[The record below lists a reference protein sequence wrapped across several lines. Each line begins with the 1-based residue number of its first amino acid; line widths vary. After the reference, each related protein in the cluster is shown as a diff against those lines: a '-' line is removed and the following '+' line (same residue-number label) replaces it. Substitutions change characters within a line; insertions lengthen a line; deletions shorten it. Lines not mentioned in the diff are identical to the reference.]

1 MFSPQSA
8 GLMSIA
14 SQQEVPNPMGTS
26 GGIDI
31 LSIQDDLKGMS
42 DGQLTQALQGGTPT
56 YLIASEKNR
65 RLKMRK
71 DYESR
76 KSAQERTVVEDLF
89 APQQNPQVGSMQQ
102 GFSPN
107 QGLNSLPG
115 GAQQPVRMMAD
126 GGLIDFIK
134 GQEYFQPT
142 MYDDVGSQAIG
153 YGYNLSPQEIEQ
165 GFVTLSDGTQVP
177 LEGGITEKAASSL
190 LEQRLG
196 DNYRAGSNILKE
208 EGVDV
213 DALSPSVRNALQDL
227 TYQTGGG
234 IFNKSP
240 LLVQALIDNDEQAIA
255 EQLRT
260 TGRLVNGEVLP
271 GAESRANTR
280 ADMVSGDSAGV
291 ISRIVDFAGNLNPI
305 GTAQAASGD
314 LGRISNQELVDDNV
328 SGALKEYYNTLEN
341 EKDLDRP
348 IGIFE
353 RLFEQDS
360 NTDRLDALDALDRK
374 YGDPDYGGTRT
385 RNTIE
390 TASQLRNLLSEAKE
404 NRPMG
409 EEILA
414 LVRSGEPL
422 TVENVTAIKE
432 KYPGGVAAVVPTDLP
447 ITDTA
452 EAQAA
457 AERSAAERAA
467 AERAAAKD
475 PKEEEDP
482 RGAARQLA
490 FLEAALRIGTS
501 QSPTLTGALAE
512 GIPAISSYR
521 EDINDISER
530 AYREAQTK
538 FYETGGSN
546 ASAIQSRIT
555 SRVEDAM
562 GAFTDL
568 LSLDE
573 ALTSLSTLGITGQI
587 REAAEDKMR
596 AMPGSASKYD
606 PAQSTNLLNI
616 IRQALTET
624 YSLPYGLSM
633 TGAASTQ
640 IPGLNEALNIPPE

>member
-1 MFSPQSA
+1 MFSPQGA

-14 SQQEVPNPMGTS
+14 SQQEAPNPMGNS
-26 GGIDI
+26 SGIDI

-42 DGQLTQALQGGTPT
+42 DGQLSQALQGSTPT

-76 KSAQERTVVEDLF
+76 KSAQEKTVVEDLF
-89 APQQNPQVGSMQQ
+89 APQQNPPMGSMQQ

-126 GGLIDFIK
+126 GGLVDFIK
-134 GQEYFQPT
+134 GQEAFQPT
-142 MYDDVGSQAIG
+142 MYDDVGTQAIG
-153 YGYNLSPQEIEQ
+153 YGYNLSQQEIEQ
-165 GFVTLSDGTQVP
+165 GFVTLPDGTQVP

-196 DNYRAGSNILKE
+196 DNSRAGSNILKE

-213 DALSPSVRNALQDL
+213 DALSPSVLNALQDL

-240 LLVQALIDNDEQAIA
+240 RLVQALKDNDEQAIA
-255 EQLRT
+255 EELRT
-260 TGRLVNGEVLP
+260 TGRLVNGEILP
-271 GAESRANTR
+271 GPERRANTR

-291 ISRIVDFAGNLNPI
+291 MSRIADFAGNLNPI

-314 LGRISNQELVDDNV
+314 LGRRSNQELVDDNV

-341 EKDLDRP
+341 EKDRDRP
-348 IGIFE
+348 IGVVE
-353 RLFEQDS
+353 RLFEEDS

-385 RNTIE
+385 LNTIE
-390 TASQLRNLLSEAKE
+390 AASQLKTLLSEAKE
-404 NRPMG
+404 NQPMG

-457 AERSAAERAA
+457 AER
-467 AERAAAKD
+467 AAAKD

-482 RGAARQLA
+482 RRAARQLA
-490 FLEAALRIGTS
+490 FLEAALRVGTS

-512 GIPAISSYR
+512 GIPAIDSYR
-521 EDINDISER
+521 EGLNDISTR
-530 AYREAQTK
+530 AYQEAQTK
-538 FYETGGSN
+538 FYETGRNQIDTQVN
-546 ASAIQSRIT
+546 AAVDDRMKDVPKMLNLDGFKNRLLVEKRLGLPSYIT
-555 SRVEDAM
+555 EQALAAAAKVSVEGNLSDA
-562 GAFTDL
+562 GDAFKSILRQAYLAHEFSKRTGGYRGQ
-568 LSLDE
+568 
-573 ALTSLSTLGITGQI
+573 TTTGQ
-587 REAAEDKMR
+587 
-596 AMPGSASKYD
+596 ASLTDY
-606 PAQSTNLLNI
+606 NL
-616 IRQALTET
+616 
-624 YSLPYGLSM
+624 
-633 TGAASTQ
+633 
-640 IPGLNEALNIPPE
+640 

>member
-1 MFSPQSA
+1 MFSPQGA

-14 SQQEVPNPMGTS
+14 SQQEAPNPMGNS
-26 GGIDI
+26 SGIDI

-142 MYDDVGSQAIG
+142 MYDDVGTQAIG

-240 LLVQALIDNDEQAIA
+240 RLVQALKGNDEQAIA
-255 EQLRT
+255 EELRT
-260 TGRLVNGEVLP
+260 TGRLVNGEILP

-280 ADMVSGDSAGV
+280 ADMVSDDSAGV
-291 ISRIVDFAGNLNPI
+291 TSRIVDFAGNLNPI
-305 GTAQAASGD
+305 SAAQAASGD
-314 LGRISNQELVDDNV
+314 LGRRSNQELVDDNV

-385 RNTIE
+385 QRTIE
-390 TASQLRNLLSEAKE
+390 TASQLKTLLSEAKE

-432 KYPGGVAAVVPTDLP
+432 KYPGGVAVV
-447 ITDTA
+447 DTA
-452 EAQAA
+452 QDAADQAA
-457 AERSAAERAA
+457 QDAADQ
-467 AERAAAKD
+467 AAAKD
-475 PKEEEDP
+475 PKEEE

-512 GIPAISSYR
+512 GIPAIDSYR
-521 EDINDISER
+521 EDINDISDR
-530 AYREAQTK
+530 AYKEAQTK
-538 FYETGGSN
+538 FYEGGRNQIDTQVNAAVDDRMKDVPKLLNLDGFKNRLLVEGLPSYITEQALAAAAKVSVEGNLTDAGDAFKSILRQAYLAHEFSKRTGGYRGQPTTSQ
-546 ASAIQSRIT
+546 AS
-555 SRVEDAM
+555 
-562 GAFTDL
+562 
-568 LSLDE
+568 
-573 ALTSLSTLGITGQI
+573 LG
-587 REAAEDKMR
+587 D
-596 AMPGSASKYD
+596 Y
-606 PAQSTNLLNI
+606 NL
-616 IRQALTET
+616 
-624 YSLPYGLSM
+624 
-633 TGAASTQ
+633 
-640 IPGLNEALNIPPE
+640 

>member
-1 MFSPQSA
+1 
-8 GLMSIA
+8 
-14 SQQEVPNPMGTS
+14 MGNS
-26 GGIDI
+26 SGIDI

-42 DGQLTQALQGGTPT
+42 DGQLSQALQGSTPT

-76 KSAQERTVVEDLF
+76 KSAQEKTVVEDLF
-89 APQQNPQVGSMQQ
+89 APQQNPPMGSMQQ

-126 GGLIDFIK
+126 GGLVDFIK
-134 GQEYFQPT
+134 GQEAFQPT
-142 MYDDVGSQAIG
+142 MYDDVGTQAIG
-153 YGYNLSPQEIEQ
+153 YGYNLSQQEIEQ
-165 GFVTLSDGTQVP
+165 GFVTLPDGTQVP

-196 DNYRAGSNILKE
+196 DNSRAGSNILKE

-213 DALSPSVRNALQDL
+213 DALSPSVLNALQDL

-240 LLVQALIDNDEQAIA
+240 RLVQALKDNDEQAIA
-255 EQLRT
+255 EELRT
-260 TGRLVNGEVLP
+260 TGRLVNGEILP
-271 GAESRANTR
+271 GPERRANTR

-291 ISRIVDFAGNLNPI
+291 MSRIADFAGNLNPI

-314 LGRISNQELVDDNV
+314 LGRRSNQELVDDNV

-341 EKDLDRP
+341 EKDRDRP
-348 IGIFE
+348 IGVVE
-353 RLFEQDS
+353 RLFEEDS

-385 RNTIE
+385 LNTIE
-390 TASQLRNLLSEAKE
+390 AASQLKTLLSEAKE
-404 NRPMG
+404 NQPMG

-457 AERSAAERAA
+457 AER
-467 AERAAAKD
+467 AAAKD

-482 RGAARQLA
+482 RRAARQLA
-490 FLEAALRIGTS
+490 FLEAALRVGTS

-512 GIPAISSYR
+512 GIPAIDSYR
-521 EDINDISER
+521 EGLNDISTR
-530 AYREAQTK
+530 AYQEAQTK
-538 FYETGGSN
+538 FYETGRNQIDTQVN
-546 ASAIQSRIT
+546 AAVDDRMKDVPKMLNLDGFKNRLLVEKRLGLPSYIT
-555 SRVEDAM
+555 EQALAAAAKVSVEGNLSDA
-562 GAFTDL
+562 GDAFKSILRQAYLAHEFSKRTGGYRGQ
-568 LSLDE
+568 
-573 ALTSLSTLGITGQI
+573 TTTGQ
-587 REAAEDKMR
+587 
-596 AMPGSASKYD
+596 ASLTDY
-606 PAQSTNLLNI
+606 NL
-616 IRQALTET
+616 
-624 YSLPYGLSM
+624 
-633 TGAASTQ
+633 
-640 IPGLNEALNIPPE
+640 

>member
-1 MFSPQSA
+1 MFGPQSA

-14 SQQEVPNPMGTS
+14 SQQEAPNPMGNS
-26 GGIDI
+26 SGIDI

-42 DGQLTQALQGGTPT
+42 DGQLSQALQGSTPT

-76 KSAQERTVVEDLF
+76 KSAQEKTVVEDLF
-89 APQQNPQVGSMQQ
+89 APQQNPPMGSMQQ

-142 MYDDVGSQAIG
+142 MYDDVGTQAIG

-240 LLVQALIDNDEQAIA
+240 RLVQALKDNDEQAIA
-255 EQLRT
+255 EELRT
-260 TGRLVNGEVLP
+260 TGRLVNGEILP
-271 GAESRANTR
+271 GPERRANTR

-291 ISRIVDFAGNLNPI
+291 MSRIADFAGNLNPI

-314 LGRISNQELVDDNV
+314 LGRRSNQELVDDNV

-341 EKDLDRP
+341 EKDRDRP
-348 IGIFE
+348 IGVVE
-353 RLFEQDS
+353 RLFEEDS

-385 RNTIE
+385 LNTIE
-390 TASQLRNLLSEAKE
+390 AASQLKTLLSEAKE
-404 NRPMG
+404 NQPMG

-457 AERSAAERAA
+457 AER
-467 AERAAAKD
+467 AAAKD

-482 RGAARQLA
+482 RRAARQLA
-490 FLEAALRIGTS
+490 FLEAALRVGTS

-512 GIPAISSYR
+512 GIPAIDSYR
-521 EDINDISER
+521 EGLNDISTR
-530 AYREAQTK
+530 AYQEAQTK
-538 FYETGGSN
+538 FYETGRNQIDTQVN
-546 ASAIQSRIT
+546 AAVDDRMKDVPKMLNLDGFKNRLLVEKRLGLPSYIT
-555 SRVEDAM
+555 EQALAAAAKVSVEGNLSDA
-562 GAFTDL
+562 GDAFKSILRQAYLAHEFSKRTGGYRGQ
-568 LSLDE
+568 
-573 ALTSLSTLGITGQI
+573 TTTGQ
-587 REAAEDKMR
+587 
-596 AMPGSASKYD
+596 ASLTDY
-606 PAQSTNLLNI
+606 NL
-616 IRQALTET
+616 
-624 YSLPYGLSM
+624 
-633 TGAASTQ
+633 
-640 IPGLNEALNIPPE
+640 

>member
-1 MFSPQSA
+1 MFGPQSA

-14 SQQEVPNPMGTS
+14 SQQEAPNPMGNS
-26 GGIDI
+26 SGIDI

-76 KSAQERTVVEDLF
+76 KSAQEKTVVEDLF
-89 APQQNPQVGSMQQ
+89 APQQNPPMGSMQQ

-126 GGLIDFIK
+126 GGLVDFIK
-134 GQEYFQPT
+134 GQEAFQPT
-142 MYDDVGSQAIG
+142 MYDDVGTQAIG
-153 YGYNLSPQEIEQ
+153 YGYNLSQQEIEQ
-165 GFVTLSDGTQVP
+165 GFVTLPDGTQVP

-196 DNYRAGSNILKE
+196 DNSRAGSNILKE

-240 LLVQALIDNDEQAIA
+240 RLVQALKDNDEQAIA
-255 EQLRT
+255 EELRT
-260 TGRLVNGEVLP
+260 TGRLVNGEILP
-271 GAESRANTR
+271 GPERRANTR

-291 ISRIVDFAGNLNPI
+291 MSRIADFAGNLNPI

-314 LGRISNQELVDDNV
+314 LGRRSNQELVDDNV

-341 EKDLDRP
+341 EKDRDRP
-348 IGIFE
+348 IGVVE
-353 RLFEQDS
+353 RLFEEDS

-385 RNTIE
+385 LNTIE
-390 TASQLRNLLSEAKE
+390 AASQLKTLLSEAKE
-404 NRPMG
+404 NQPMG

-457 AERSAAERAA
+457 AER
-467 AERAAAKD
+467 AAAKD

-482 RGAARQLA
+482 RRAARQLA
-490 FLEAALRIGTS
+490 FLEAALRVGTS

-512 GIPAISSYR
+512 GIPAIDSYR
-521 EDINDISER
+521 EGLNDISTR
-530 AYREAQTK
+530 AYQEAQTK
-538 FYETGGSN
+538 FYETGRNQIDTQVN
-546 ASAIQSRIT
+546 AAVDDRMKDVPKMLNLDGFKNRLLVEKRLGLPSYIT
-555 SRVEDAM
+555 EQALAAAAKVSVEGNLSDA
-562 GAFTDL
+562 GDAFKSILRQAYLAHEFSKRTGGYRGQ
-568 LSLDE
+568 
-573 ALTSLSTLGITGQI
+573 TTTGQ
-587 REAAEDKMR
+587 
-596 AMPGSASKYD
+596 ASLTDY
-606 PAQSTNLLNI
+606 NL
-616 IRQALTET
+616 
-624 YSLPYGLSM
+624 
-633 TGAASTQ
+633 
-640 IPGLNEALNIPPE
+640 

>member
-328 SGALKEYYNTLEN
+328 SGAIKEYYRTLKN
-341 EKDLDRP
+341 EEDRDRP

-360 NTDRLDALDALDRK
+360 DTDRLDALDALDRK

-457 AERSAAERAA
+457 AERAA

-530 AYREAQTK
+530 AYKEAQTK
-538 FYETGGSN
+538 FFEGGRNQIATQVNAAVDDRMKSVPDMYDLGAFQN
-546 ASAIQSRIT
+546 RIRVDRLPPDIAASALAAGD
-555 SRVEDAM
+555 RVDGTIVDA
-562 GAFTDL
+562 GAAFSSIL
-568 LSLDE
+568 RE
-573 ALTSLSTLGITGQI
+573 AYVLAETRRARGGYSGQPTTGQ
-587 REAAEDKMR
+587 
-596 AMPGSASKYD
+596 PTTGQASLADY
-606 PAQSTNLLNI
+606 NL
-616 IRQALTET
+616 
-624 YSLPYGLSM
+624 
-633 TGAASTQ
+633 
-640 IPGLNEALNIPPE
+640 

>member
-1 MFSPQSA
+1 MFGPQSA

-14 SQQEVPNPMGTS
+14 SQQEAPNPMGNS
-26 GGIDI
+26 SGIDI

-42 DGQLTQALQGGTPT
+42 DGQLSQALQGSTPT

-89 APQQNPQVGSMQQ
+89 APQQNPPMGSMQQ

-126 GGLIDFIK
+126 GGLVDFIK
-134 GQEYFQPT
+134 GQEAFQPT
-142 MYDDVGSQAIG
+142 MYDDVGTQAIG
-153 YGYNLSPQEIEQ
+153 YGYNLSQQEIEQ
-165 GFVTLSDGTQVP
+165 GFVTLPDGTQVP

-196 DNYRAGSNILKE
+196 DNSRAGSNILKE
-208 EGVDV
+208 AGVDV
-213 DALSPSVRNALQDL
+213 DALSPSVLNALQDL

-240 LLVQALIDNDEQAIA
+240 RLVQALKDNDEQAIA
-255 EQLRT
+255 EELRT
-260 TGRLVNGEVLP
+260 TGRLVNGEILP
-271 GAESRANTR
+271 GPERRANTR

-291 ISRIVDFAGNLNPI
+291 MSRIADFAGNLNPI

-314 LGRISNQELVDDNV
+314 LGRRSNQELVDDNV

-341 EKDLDRP
+341 EKDRDRP
-348 IGIFE
+348 IGVVE
-353 RLFEQDS
+353 RLFEEDS

-432 KYPGGVAAVVPTDLP
+432 KYPGGVAVVDTGDGGQSGAGTTGGGAGGSGSGGGAGGAGGAGEDL
-447 ITDTA
+447 
-452 EAQAA
+452 
-457 AERSAAERAA
+457 
-467 AERAAAKD
+467 K
-475 PKEEEDP
+475 EDP

-512 GIPAISSYR
+512 GIPAIDSYR
-521 EDINDISER
+521 EDINDISDR
-530 AYREAQTK
+530 AYKEAQTK
-538 FYETGGSN
+538 YFEGGRNQIDTQVN
-546 ASAIQSRIT
+546 AAVDDLMKNVPTMLNLKSFRNRIEVDKLPPYIT
-555 SRVEDAM
+555 QR
-562 GAFTDL
+562 
-568 LSLDE
+568 
-573 ALTSLSTLGITGQI
+573 ALA
-587 REAAEDKMR
+587 AAERVSVSGNYAD
-596 AMPGSASKYD
+596 AGDAFSSI
-606 PAQSTNLLNI
+606 L
-616 IRQALTET
+616 RQAYLENERVLRGVGRGQPPTGKA
-624 YSLPYGLSM
+624 SLADYNL
-633 TGAASTQ
+633 
-640 IPGLNEALNIPPE
+640 PPK

>member
-1 MFSPQSA
+1 MFGPQSA

-14 SQQEVPNPMGTS
+14 SQQEAPNPMGNS
-26 GGIDI
+26 SGIDI

-42 DGQLTQALQGGTPT
+42 DGQLSQALQGSTPT

-76 KSAQERTVVEDLF
+76 KSAQEKTVVEDLF

-126 GGLIDFIK
+126 GGLVDFIK
-134 GQEYFQPT
+134 GQEAFQPT
-142 MYDDVGSQAIG
+142 MYDDVGTQAIG
-153 YGYNLSPQEIEQ
+153 YGYNLSQQEIEQ
-165 GFVTLSDGTQVP
+165 GFVTLPDGTQVP

-196 DNYRAGSNILKE
+196 DNSRAGSNILKE

-213 DALSPSVRNALQDL
+213 DALSPSVLNALQDL

-240 LLVQALIDNDEQAIA
+240 RLVQALKDNDEQAIA
-255 EQLRT
+255 EELRT
-260 TGRLVNGEVLP
+260 TGRLVNGEILP
-271 GAESRANTR
+271 GPERTANTR

-291 ISRIVDFAGNLNPI
+291 MSRIADFAGNLNPI

-314 LGRISNQELVDDNV
+314 LGRRSNQELVDDNV

-341 EKDLDRP
+341 EKDRDRP
-348 IGIFE
+348 IGVVE
-353 RLFEQDS
+353 RLFEEDS

-385 RNTIE
+385 RRTIE
-390 TASQLRNLLSEAKE
+390 TASQLKTLLSEAKE
-404 NRPMG
+404 NQPMG

-457 AERSAAERAA
+457 AER
-467 AERAAAKD
+467 AAAKD

-482 RGAARQLA
+482 RRAARQLA
-490 FLEAALRIGTS
+490 FLEAALRVGTS

-512 GIPAISSYR
+512 GIPAIDSYR
-521 EDINDISER
+521 EGLNDISTR
-530 AYREAQTK
+530 AYQEAQTK
-538 FYETGGSN
+538 FYETGRNQIDTQVN
-546 ASAIQSRIT
+546 AAVDDRMKDVPKMLNLDGFKNRLLVEKRLGLPSYIT
-555 SRVEDAM
+555 EQALAAAAKVSVEGNLSDA
-562 GAFTDL
+562 GDAFKSILRQAYLAHEFSKRTGGYRGQ
-568 LSLDE
+568 
-573 ALTSLSTLGITGQI
+573 TTTGQ
-587 REAAEDKMR
+587 
-596 AMPGSASKYD
+596 ASLTDY
-606 PAQSTNLLNI
+606 NL
-616 IRQALTET
+616 
-624 YSLPYGLSM
+624 
-633 TGAASTQ
+633 
-640 IPGLNEALNIPPE
+640 

>member
-1 MFSPQSA
+1 MFGPQSA

-14 SQQEVPNPMGTS
+14 SQQEAPNPMGNS
-26 GGIDI
+26 SGIDI

-42 DGQLTQALQGGTPT
+42 DGQLSQALQGSTPT

-76 KSAQERTVVEDLF
+76 KSAQEKTVVEDLF
-89 APQQNPQVGSMQQ
+89 APQQNPPMGSMQQ

-126 GGLIDFIK
+126 GGLVDFIK
-134 GQEYFQPT
+134 GQEAFQPT
-142 MYDDVGSQAIG
+142 MYDDVGTQAIG
-153 YGYNLSPQEIEQ
+153 YGYNLSQQEIEQ
-165 GFVTLSDGTQVP
+165 GFVTLPDGTQVP

-196 DNYRAGSNILKE
+196 DNSRAGSNILKE
-208 EGVDV
+208 AGVDV
-213 DALSPSVRNALQDL
+213 DALSPSVLNALQDL

-240 LLVQALIDNDEQAIA
+240 RLVQALKDNDEQAIA
-255 EQLRT
+255 EELRT
-260 TGRLVNGEVLP
+260 TGRLVNGEILP
-271 GAESRANTR
+271 GPERRANTR

-291 ISRIVDFAGNLNPI
+291 MSRIADFAGNLNPI

-314 LGRISNQELVDDNV
+314 LGRRSNQELVDDNV

-341 EKDLDRP
+341 EKDRDRP
-348 IGIFE
+348 IGVVE
-353 RLFEQDS
+353 RLFEEDS

-385 RNTIE
+385 LNTIE
-390 TASQLRNLLSEAKE
+390 AASQLKTLLSEAKE
-404 NRPMG
+404 NQPMG

-457 AERSAAERAA
+457 AER
-467 AERAAAKD
+467 AAAKD

-482 RGAARQLA
+482 RRAARQLA
-490 FLEAALRIGTS
+490 FLEAALRVGTS

-512 GIPAISSYR
+512 GIPAIDSYR
-521 EDINDISER
+521 EGLNDISTR
-530 AYREAQTK
+530 AYQEAQTK
-538 FYETGGSN
+538 FYETGRNQIDTQVN
-546 ASAIQSRIT
+546 AAVDDRMKDVPKMLNLDGFKNRLLVEKRLGLPSYIT
-555 SRVEDAM
+555 EQALAAAAKVSVEGNLSDA
-562 GAFTDL
+562 GDAFKSILRQAYLAHEFSKRTGGYRGQ
-568 LSLDE
+568 
-573 ALTSLSTLGITGQI
+573 TTTGQ
-587 REAAEDKMR
+587 
-596 AMPGSASKYD
+596 ASLTDY
-606 PAQSTNLLNI
+606 NL
-616 IRQALTET
+616 
-624 YSLPYGLSM
+624 
-633 TGAASTQ
+633 
-640 IPGLNEALNIPPE
+640 

>member
-1 MFSPQSA
+1 MFGPQSA

-14 SQQEVPNPMGTS
+14 SQQEAPNPMGNS
-26 GGIDI
+26 SGIDI

-42 DGQLTQALQGGTPT
+42 DGQLSQALQGSTPT

-76 KSAQERTVVEDLF
+76 KSAQEKTVVEDLF
-89 APQQNPQVGSMQQ
+89 APQQNPPMGSMQQ

-126 GGLIDFIK
+126 GGLVDFIK
-134 GQEYFQPT
+134 GQEAFQPT
-142 MYDDVGSQAIG
+142 MYDDVGTQAIG
-153 YGYNLSPQEIEQ
+153 YGYNLSQQEIEQ
-165 GFVTLSDGTQVP
+165 GFVTLPDGTQVP

-196 DNYRAGSNILKE
+196 DNSRAGSNILKE

-213 DALSPSVRNALQDL
+213 DALSPSVLNALQDL

-240 LLVQALIDNDEQAIA
+240 RLVQALKDNDEQAIA
-255 EQLRT
+255 EELRT
-260 TGRLVNGEVLP
+260 TGRLVNGEILP
-271 GAESRANTR
+271 GPERRANTR

-291 ISRIVDFAGNLNPI
+291 MSRIADFAGNLNPI

-314 LGRISNQELVDDNV
+314 LGRRSNQELVDDNV

-341 EKDLDRP
+341 EKDRDRP
-348 IGIFE
+348 IGVVE
-353 RLFEQDS
+353 RLFEEDS

-385 RNTIE
+385 LNTIE
-390 TASQLRNLLSEAKE
+390 AASQLKTLLSEAKE
-404 NRPMG
+404 NQPMG

-457 AERSAAERAA
+457 AER
-467 AERAAAKD
+467 AAAKD

-482 RGAARQLA
+482 RRAARQLA
-490 FLEAALRIGTS
+490 FLEAALRVGTS

-512 GIPAISSYR
+512 GIPAIDSYR
-521 EDINDISER
+521 EGLNDISTR
-530 AYREAQTK
+530 AYQEAQTK
-538 FYETGGSN
+538 FYETGRNQIDTQVN
-546 ASAIQSRIT
+546 AAVDDRMKDVPKMLNLDGFKNRLLVEKRLGLPSYIT
-555 SRVEDAM
+555 EQALAAAAKVSVEGNLSDA
-562 GAFTDL
+562 GDAFKSILRQAYLAHEFSKRTGGYRGQ
-568 LSLDE
+568 
-573 ALTSLSTLGITGQI
+573 TTTGQ
-587 REAAEDKMR
+587 
-596 AMPGSASKYD
+596 ASLTDY
-606 PAQSTNLLNI
+606 NL
-616 IRQALTET
+616 
-624 YSLPYGLSM
+624 
-633 TGAASTQ
+633 
-640 IPGLNEALNIPPE
+640 

>member
-1 MFSPQSA
+1 MFGPQSA

-14 SQQEVPNPMGTS
+14 SQQEAPNPMGNS
-26 GGIDI
+26 SGIDI

-142 MYDDVGSQAIG
+142 MYDDVGTQAIG

-240 LLVQALIDNDEQAIA
+240 RLVQALKDNDEQAIA
-255 EQLRT
+255 EELRT
-260 TGRLVNGEVLP
+260 TGRLVNGEILP
-271 GAESRANTR
+271 GPERRANTR

-291 ISRIVDFAGNLNPI
+291 MSRIADFAGNLNPI

-314 LGRISNQELVDDNV
+314 LGRRSNQELVDDNV

-341 EKDLDRP
+341 EKDRDRP
-348 IGIFE
+348 IGVVE
-353 RLFEQDS
+353 RLFEEDS

-385 RNTIE
+385 QRTIE
-390 TASQLRNLLSEAKE
+390 TASQLKTLLSEAKE

-432 KYPGGVAAVVPTDLP
+432 KYPGGVAVV
-447 ITDTA
+447 DTA
-452 EAQAA
+452 QDAADQAA
-457 AERSAAERAA
+457 QDAADQAA
-467 AERAAAKD
+467 QDAADQAAQDAADQAAAKD
-475 PKEEEDP
+475 PKEEE

-512 GIPAISSYR
+512 GIPAIDSYR
-521 EDINDISER
+521 EDINDISDR
-530 AYREAQTK
+530 AYKEAQTK
-538 FYETGGSN
+538 FYEGGRNQIDTQVNAAVDDRMKDVPKMLNLDGFKNRLLVEKRLGLPSYITEQALAAAAKVSVEGNLTDAGDAFKSILRQAYLAHEFSKRTGGYRG
-546 ASAIQSRIT
+546 QT
-555 SRVEDAM
+555 
-562 GAFTDL
+562 T
-568 LSLDE
+568 
-573 ALTSLSTLGITGQI
+573 TGQ
-587 REAAEDKMR
+587 
-596 AMPGSASKYD
+596 ASLTDY
-606 PAQSTNLLNI
+606 NL
-616 IRQALTET
+616 
-624 YSLPYGLSM
+624 
-633 TGAASTQ
+633 
-640 IPGLNEALNIPPE
+640 

>member
-1 MFSPQSA
+1 MFGPQSA

-14 SQQEVPNPMGTS
+14 SQQEAPNPMGNS
-26 GGIDI
+26 SGIDI

-42 DGQLTQALQGGTPT
+42 DGQLSQALQGSTPT

-76 KSAQERTVVEDLF
+76 KSAQEKTVVEDLF
-89 APQQNPQVGSMQQ
+89 APQQNPPMGSMQQ

-126 GGLIDFIK
+126 GGLVDFIK
-134 GQEYFQPT
+134 GQEAFQPT
-142 MYDDVGSQAIG
+142 MYDDVGTQAIG
-153 YGYNLSPQEIEQ
+153 YGYNLSQQEIEQ
-165 GFVTLSDGTQVP
+165 GFVTLPDGTQVP

-240 LLVQALIDNDEQAIA
+240 RLVQALKDNDEQAIA
-255 EQLRT
+255 EELRT
-260 TGRLVNGEVLP
+260 TGRLVNGEILP
-271 GAESRANTR
+271 GPERRANTR

-291 ISRIVDFAGNLNPI
+291 MSRIADFAGNLNPI

-314 LGRISNQELVDDNV
+314 LGRRSNQELVDDNV

-341 EKDLDRP
+341 EKDRDRP
-348 IGIFE
+348 IGVVE
-353 RLFEQDS
+353 RLFEEDS

-385 RNTIE
+385 LNTIE
-390 TASQLRNLLSEAKE
+390 AASQLKTLLSEAKE
-404 NRPMG
+404 NQPMG

-457 AERSAAERAA
+457 AER
-467 AERAAAKD
+467 AAAKD

-482 RGAARQLA
+482 RRAARQLA
-490 FLEAALRIGTS
+490 FLEAALRVGTS

-512 GIPAISSYR
+512 GIPAIDSYR
-521 EDINDISER
+521 EGLNDISTR
-530 AYREAQTK
+530 AYQEAQTK
-538 FYETGGSN
+538 FYETGRNQIDTQVN
-546 ASAIQSRIT
+546 AAVDDRMKDVPKMLNLDGFKNRLLVEKRLGLPSYIT
-555 SRVEDAM
+555 EQALAAAAKVSVEGNLSDA
-562 GAFTDL
+562 GDAFKSILRQAYLAHEFSKRTGGYRGQ
-568 LSLDE
+568 
-573 ALTSLSTLGITGQI
+573 TTTGQ
-587 REAAEDKMR
+587 
-596 AMPGSASKYD
+596 ASLTDY
-606 PAQSTNLLNI
+606 NL
-616 IRQALTET
+616 
-624 YSLPYGLSM
+624 
-633 TGAASTQ
+633 
-640 IPGLNEALNIPPE
+640 

>member
-1 MFSPQSA
+1 MFGPQSA

-14 SQQEVPNPMGTS
+14 SQQEAPNPMGNS
-26 GGIDI
+26 SGIDI

-42 DGQLTQALQGGTPT
+42 DGQLSQALQGSTPT

-76 KSAQERTVVEDLF
+76 KSAQEKTVVEDLF
-89 APQQNPQVGSMQQ
+89 APQQNPPMGSMQQ

-126 GGLIDFIK
+126 GGLVDFIK
-134 GQEYFQPT
+134 GQEAFQPT
-142 MYDDVGSQAIG
+142 MYDDVGTQAIG
-153 YGYNLSPQEIEQ
+153 YGYNLSQQEIEQ
-165 GFVTLSDGTQVP
+165 GFVTLPDGTQVP

-196 DNYRAGSNILKE
+196 DNSRAGSNILKE

-213 DALSPSVRNALQDL
+213 DALSPSVLNALQDL

-240 LLVQALIDNDEQAIA
+240 RLVQALKDNDEQAIA
-255 EQLRT
+255 EELRT
-260 TGRLVNGEVLP
+260 TGRLVNGEILP
-271 GAESRANTR
+271 GPERRANTR

-291 ISRIVDFAGNLNPI
+291 MSRIADFAGNLNPI

-314 LGRISNQELVDDNV
+314 LGRRSNQELVDDNV

-341 EKDLDRP
+341 EKDRDRP
-348 IGIFE
+348 IGVVE
-353 RLFEQDS
+353 RLFEEDS

-457 AERSAAERAA
+457 AER
-467 AERAAAKD
+467 AAAKD

-482 RGAARQLA
+482 RRAARQLA
-490 FLEAALRIGTS
+490 FLEAALRVGTS

-512 GIPAISSYR
+512 GIPAIDSYR
-521 EDINDISER
+521 EGLNDISTR
-530 AYREAQTK
+530 AYQEAQTK
-538 FYETGGSN
+538 FYETGRNQIDTQVN
-546 ASAIQSRIT
+546 AAVDDRMKDVPKMLNLDGFKNRLLVEKRLGLPSYIT
-555 SRVEDAM
+555 EQALAAAAKVSVEGNLSDA
-562 GAFTDL
+562 GDAFKSILRQAYLAHEFSKRTGGYRGQ
-568 LSLDE
+568 
-573 ALTSLSTLGITGQI
+573 TTTGQ
-587 REAAEDKMR
+587 
-596 AMPGSASKYD
+596 ASLTDY
-606 PAQSTNLLNI
+606 NL
-616 IRQALTET
+616 
-624 YSLPYGLSM
+624 
-633 TGAASTQ
+633 
-640 IPGLNEALNIPPE
+640 

>member
-1 MFSPQSA
+1 MFGPQSA

-14 SQQEVPNPMGTS
+14 SQQEAPNPMGNS
-26 GGIDI
+26 SGIDI

-42 DGQLTQALQGGTPT
+42 DGQLSQALQGSTPT

-76 KSAQERTVVEDLF
+76 KSAQEKTVVEDLF
-89 APQQNPQVGSMQQ
+89 APQQNPPMGSMQQ

-142 MYDDVGSQAIG
+142 MYDDVGTQAIG

-165 GFVTLSDGTQVP
+165 GFVTLPDGTQVP

-196 DNYRAGSNILKE
+196 DNSRAGSNILKE

-213 DALSPSVRNALQDL
+213 DALSPSVLNALQDL

-240 LLVQALIDNDEQAIA
+240 RLVQALKDNDEQAIA
-255 EQLRT
+255 EELRT
-260 TGRLVNGEVLP
+260 TGRLVNGEILP
-271 GAESRANTR
+271 GPERRANTR

-291 ISRIVDFAGNLNPI
+291 MSRIADFAGNLNPI

-314 LGRISNQELVDDNV
+314 LGRRSNQELVDDNV

-341 EKDLDRP
+341 EKDRDRP
-348 IGIFE
+348 IGVVE
-353 RLFEQDS
+353 RLFEEDS

-385 RNTIE
+385 LNTIE
-390 TASQLRNLLSEAKE
+390 AASQLKTLLSEAKE
-404 NRPMG
+404 NQPMG

-457 AERSAAERAA
+457 AER
-467 AERAAAKD
+467 AAAKD

-482 RGAARQLA
+482 RRAARQLA
-490 FLEAALRIGTS
+490 FLEAALRVGTS

-512 GIPAISSYR
+512 GIPAIDSYR
-521 EDINDISER
+521 EGLNDISTR
-530 AYREAQTK
+530 AYQEAQTK
-538 FYETGGSN
+538 FYETGRNQIDTQVN
-546 ASAIQSRIT
+546 AAVDDRMKDVPKMLNLDGFKNRLLVEKRLGLPSYIT
-555 SRVEDAM
+555 EQALAAAAKVSVEGNLSDA
-562 GAFTDL
+562 GDAFKSILRQAYLAHEFSKRTGGYRGQ
-568 LSLDE
+568 
-573 ALTSLSTLGITGQI
+573 TTTGQ
-587 REAAEDKMR
+587 
-596 AMPGSASKYD
+596 ASLTDY
-606 PAQSTNLLNI
+606 NL
-616 IRQALTET
+616 
-624 YSLPYGLSM
+624 
-633 TGAASTQ
+633 
-640 IPGLNEALNIPPE
+640 

>member
-1 MFSPQSA
+1 MFGPQSA

-14 SQQEVPNPMGTS
+14 SQQEAPNPMGNS
-26 GGIDI
+26 SGIDI

-42 DGQLTQALQGGTPT
+42 DGQLSQALQGSTPT

-76 KSAQERTVVEDLF
+76 KSAQEKTVVEDLF
-89 APQQNPQVGSMQQ
+89 APQQNPPMGSMQQ

-126 GGLIDFIK
+126 GGLVDFIK
-134 GQEYFQPT
+134 GQEAFQPT
-142 MYDDVGSQAIG
+142 MYDDVGTQAIG
-153 YGYNLSPQEIEQ
+153 YGYNLSQQEIEQ
-165 GFVTLSDGTQVP
+165 GFVTLPDGTQVP

-196 DNYRAGSNILKE
+196 DNSRAGSNILKE

-213 DALSPSVRNALQDL
+213 DALSPSVLNALQDL

-240 LLVQALIDNDEQAIA
+240 RLVQALKDNDEQAIA
-255 EQLRT
+255 EELRT
-260 TGRLVNGEVLP
+260 TGRLVNGEILP
-271 GAESRANTR
+271 GPERRANTR

-314 LGRISNQELVDDNV
+314 LGRRSNQELVDDNV

-341 EKDLDRP
+341 EKDRDRP
-348 IGIFE
+348 IGVVE
-353 RLFEQDS
+353 RLFEEDS

-385 RNTIE
+385 LNTIE
-390 TASQLRNLLSEAKE
+390 AASQLKTLLSEAKE
-404 NRPMG
+404 NQPMG

-457 AERSAAERAA
+457 AER
-467 AERAAAKD
+467 AAAKD

-482 RGAARQLA
+482 RRAARQLA
-490 FLEAALRIGTS
+490 FLEAALRVGTS

-512 GIPAISSYR
+512 GIPAIDSYR
-521 EDINDISER
+521 EGLNDISTR
-530 AYREAQTK
+530 AYQEAQTK
-538 FYETGGSN
+538 FYETGRNQIDTQVN
-546 ASAIQSRIT
+546 AAVDDRMKDVPKMLNLDGFKNRLLVEKRLGLPSYIT
-555 SRVEDAM
+555 EQALAAAAKVSVEGNLSDA
-562 GAFTDL
+562 GDAFKSILRQAYLAHEFSKRTGGYRGQ
-568 LSLDE
+568 
-573 ALTSLSTLGITGQI
+573 TTTGQ
-587 REAAEDKMR
+587 
-596 AMPGSASKYD
+596 ASLTDY
-606 PAQSTNLLNI
+606 NL
-616 IRQALTET
+616 
-624 YSLPYGLSM
+624 
-633 TGAASTQ
+633 
-640 IPGLNEALNIPPE
+640 